1 MPTLSS
7 TQEFEQ
13 IRASECRG
21 RYYGGCHLVDAEA
34 GFRVSVASTL
44 CDACL
49 AQGGADSKND
59 VRSTIVSN
67 AVSAIQK
74 RPDLLTERERKIVSE
89 MHRVELRVSAEPSK
103 RDRWEK
109 VVPTWNQATSFAKSL
124 ASKGFTGKRA
134 PDDVIAARHRSCFG
148 DIASGVA
155 PCPALAKSKD
165 EQHHYCNECGCG
177 DRDIAHLDR
186 DKLSYPYLECPR
198 ARDGF
203 SNAPVDVTHQIEGN
217 KAFLAQMASDVLPVA
232 AIKKGI
238 EDLDRRTLGAVIA
251 TARLEGGK
259 SLLDLAVADALR
271 VQGTTPEGDLREL
284 ADLVIRSKAKKVVEI
299 GTFKGRTTRL
309 FLSLGCEVVTVDDH
323 SSRWVSTPQA
333 KTQDVVTP
341 KELMAVFQ
349 GEKVDFVSGDSVH
362 HAETIRRFIQDKWP
376 SGADLCFIDGG
387 HDAATVSSDLD
398 LCCRVV
404 RKGGLL
410 TGHDADMAGIK
421 QALEVLPGYNHSV
434 RMWWVTNPGAPAA
447 PIHKDT
453 VIFEA
458 DGGLGDCAAY
468 AWYAAWYQR
477 EGYSC
482 VFVTEDRTKADLLRL
497 LGCVVAAK
505 WPGPKIPIGGKSLGF
520 QLENKVNHGKEGRL
534 TFRGRHLPY
543 RPGFLAPE
551 VILNPLDETEAVKLM
566 GEDKRPVVVVYPRTH
581 FKTRDVPMHTMID
594 VCWMLEKEGFR
605 TIAVFGT
612 KGEWEPHKDQ
622 FPFSLYGYGIGVSA
636 SLMKRAACVVGGDT
650 GPIHL
655 AASLGVRTV
664 AVMGPTSN
672 IFKEYG
678 SHVLELSD
686 KEGRLSCTG
695 CWWRQSHGFRAA
707 CDAGCASLAF
717 FSANRIVQE
726 VKRWSNIELGTTPS
740 MAQ

>member
-1 MPTLSS
+1 MPTPSS

-13 IRASECRG
+13 IRASQCRG

-155 PCPALAKSKD
+155 PCEALAKSKD

-203 SNAPVDVTHQIEGN
+203 SNAPLQSNDAGSLGE
-217 KAFLAQMASDVLPVA
+217 ALASDFVGDFLTELSAQVQP
-232 AIKKGI
+232 
-238 EDLDRRTLGAVIA
+238 TL
-251 TARLEGGK
+251 ARLEGGTARR
-259 SLLDLAVADALR
+259 DRAVSNALS
-271 VQGTTPEGDLREL
+271 VSGTTPEGDLQEL
-284 ADLVIRSKAKKVVEI
+284 ADLVIKSAARTVVEI
-299 GTFKGRTTRL
+299 GTFKGRTTEL
-309 FLSLGCEVVTVDDH
+309 FLSLGCSVITVDDH
-323 SSRWVSTPQA
+323 SSRWVSTPEAQA
-333 KTQDVVTP
+333 KDAVKP
-341 KELMAVFQ
+341 ESLMKQFE
-349 GEKVDFVSGDSVH
+349 GRTVDFLSGDTVH
-362 HAETIRRFIQDKWP
+362 HADTIRRFIQEKWP

-387 HDAATVSSDLD
+387 HDAATVTSDLD
-398 LCCRVV
+398 LCRRVV
-404 RKGGLL
+404 RRGGML
-410 TGHDADMAGIK
+410 TGHDADLAGV
-421 QALEVLPGYNHSV
+421 QEALVSLPGYNHGA
-434 RMWWVTNPGAPAA
+434 RMWWVVNPGVPPA
-447 PIHKDT
+447 PIHKGT
-453 VIFEA
+453 VVFDA

-468 AWYAAWYQR
+468 AWYAEWYKQR
-477 EGYSC
+477 GIPC
-482 VFVTEDRTKADLLRL
+482 VFVTGDRTKADLFRL
-497 LGCVVAAK
+497 LGCTVVK
-505 WPGPKIPIGGKSLGF
+505 EWPGPKVPIGGKSLGF

-543 RPGFLAPE
+543 RPGFVAPE
-551 VILNPLDETEAVKLM
+551 VILNPLDETEAIKLM

-707 CDAGCASLAF
+707 CDAGCASLAT